1 MPLLISGAIVSPVD
15 RRSYHALTRAFLY
28 VGEDG
33 VIKAIKRISPAA
45 AAGDVDA
52 FLAEVGHC
60 GELERLDLA
69 RGEFVIPGFIDT
81 HTVRLLCHCNCP
93 AWLSPRVTPEHT
105 ISCEITTA
113 CTAIPQYRGRSRAQT
128 LRLARKCHLPDGS
141 QVQGRGVRREGI
153 YQSREAFHRCW
164 GTRQSPISSY
174 LSVFSRSLVAPLAIS
189 GT

>member
-15 RRSYHALTRAFLY
+15 RRSYDALTRAFLY

-69 RGEFVIPGFIDT
+69 RGEFVIPGFVDT

-113 CTAIPQYRGRSRAQT
+113 CTAIPQYRGWSRAQT

-141 QVQGRGVRREGI
+141 QVQGRGVRKEGI
-153 YQSREAFHRCW
+153 Y
-164 GTRQSPISSY
+164 
-174 LSVFSRSLVAPLAIS
+174 
-189 GT
+189 